1 MDIGDELVRIPR
13 LSNEALL
20 EGLGDGLGSSRRL
33 MALVL
38 AHLGEVEE
46 RRLHLLAGYSSMFAY
61 CTARLG
67 MSEDEACRRLDV
79 ARLARRFPILFEQL
93 ASGRVSLSVAALLK
107 HRLADANHAA
117 LLAAVSGKT
126 IRQAHEVLAAW
137 FPQPD
142 VEPSIRKLPEPRSSV
157 SSARRERALGLP
169 FEPKRMS
176 ELERVPP
183 VVPGGVHGD
192 GGLPLKPASGGAHHA
207 SASETGA
214 RQDVAAQIGAGQSAG
229 SRMVTASNLAE
240 PRSDGGAGERVA
252 FAPSLRASAP
262 LARASRSHRTI
273 TPLSPGRYRVQF
285 TASAELTRK
294 LDLARDLL
302 RHAVPHGE
310 LATLI
315 ERAVDLL
322 LERTMQRR
330 FGKTSKPMTKGASKK
345 GANGATHEAAS
356 VPIVERAAPVCD
368 TRMALDCDA
377 LAAAEPS
384 CPFVTKAG
392 DATAPET
399 APVPSWAAPPSA
411 SPPSASPPSASPPS
425 APASSRYLPADVRR
439 AVLERDGLRCTWCG
453 PDGVRC
459 ESRAWL

>member
-157 SSARRERALGLP
+157 SSARLG
-169 FEPKRMS
+169 
-176 ELERVPP
+176 
-183 VVPGGVHGD
+183 H
-192 GGLPLKPASGGAHHA
+192 GGL
-207 SASETGA
+207 
-214 RQDVAAQIGAGQSAG
+214 
-229 SRMVTASNLAE
+229 
-240 PRSDGGAGERVA
+240 
-252 FAPSLRASAP
+252 
-262 LARASRSHRTI
+262 
-273 TPLSPGRYRVQF
+273 
-285 TASAELTRK
+285 
-294 LDLARDLL
+294 
-302 RHAVPHGE
+302 
-310 LATLI
+310 
-315 ERAVDLL
+315 
-322 LERTMQRR
+322 
-330 FGKTSKPMTKGASKK
+330 
-345 GANGATHEAAS
+345 
-356 VPIVERAAPVCD
+356 
-368 TRMALDCDA
+368 
-377 LAAAEPS
+377 
-384 CPFVTKAG
+384 
-392 DATAPET
+392 
-399 APVPSWAAPPSA
+399 
-411 SPPSASPPSASPPS
+411 
-425 APASSRYLPADVRR
+425 
-439 AVLERDGLRCTWCG
+439 
-453 PDGVRC
+453 
-459 ESRAWL
+459 